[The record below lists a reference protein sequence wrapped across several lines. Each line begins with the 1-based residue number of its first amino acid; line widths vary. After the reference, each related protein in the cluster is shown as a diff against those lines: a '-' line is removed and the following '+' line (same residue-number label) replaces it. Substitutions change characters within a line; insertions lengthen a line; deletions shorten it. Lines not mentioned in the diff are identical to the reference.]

1 MKKYQM
7 ELTVSSKTMIADDAF
22 LLELTSIEALPSV
35 IPGQFA
41 EFQTTGTDATF
52 LRRPI
57 SIHDIDINNNLIKF
71 LIRIVG
77 KGTESL
83 SRLQPDDIVN
93 VILPLGNGFM
103 FDSAQTS
110 RPLLVGGGVGVAPL
124 MLLGRK
130 MRVKG
135 IEPTFLFGGKS
146 QNNLLR
152 IKEFS
157 DIGEVFCT
165 TEDGTYGQT
174 GFVTGHTVLIDRKF
188 DAIYA
193 CGPTPMMK
201 AVARLAS
208 QNNISC
214 QVSLEHKMACGIGAC
229 LCCVEDTK
237 EGNLCVCKDG
247 PVFDINKLLW
257 QI

>member
-22 LLELTSIEALPSV
+22 LLELTSAETLPSV

-41 EFQTTGTDATF
+41 EFQTVGTNATF

-57 SIHDIDINNNLIKF
+57 SIHDIDRNNNLIKF

-77 KGTESL
+77 NGTESL
-83 SRLQPDDIVN
+83 SKLLSDDIVN
-93 VILPLGNGFM
+93 VILPLGNGFE
-103 FDSAQTS
+103 FDAAHTNH
-110 RPLLVGGGVGVAPL
+110 PLLVGGGVGIAPL
-124 MLLGRK
+124 MLLGRE
-130 MRVKG
+130 MMANG
-135 IEPTFLFGGKS
+135 IGPTFLFGGKS
-146 QNNLLR
+146 KNNLLR

-157 DIGEVFCT
+157 EIGEVFCT
-165 TEDGTYGQT
+165 TEDGTFGQT
-174 GFVTGHTVLIDRKF
+174 GFVTGHTVLKDKNF

-201 AVARLAS
+201 AVARLAI
-208 QNNISC
+208 QNNVCC

-229 LCCVEDTK
+229 LCCVENTK

-247 PVFDINKLLW
+247 PVFDINRLLW